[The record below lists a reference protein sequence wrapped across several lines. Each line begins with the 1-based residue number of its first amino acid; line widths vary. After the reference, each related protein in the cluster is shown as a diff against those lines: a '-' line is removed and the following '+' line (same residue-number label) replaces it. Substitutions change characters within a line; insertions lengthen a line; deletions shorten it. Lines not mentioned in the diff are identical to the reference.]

1 VDRTCDA
8 SELWERYRES
18 PGDATRAALIEVYAP
33 LVRVCVHQMGVF
45 LTAVL
50 SLDDLVSAGTLGLIA
65 AVDRFDASRGVKF
78 ETFAAFRIRGAVLD
92 AVRSMDPLTRAARR
106 GVNELRERTKV
117 MEQELSR
124 PVSIDEAAATLGHD
138 SSASDLRSAAL
149 VHFEVSLSN
158 PSVLLDDESDLT
170 LEDILPD
177 CDQPDPDSVVET
189 AELWRTVAEGVALLP
204 PRERTIIE
212 QHYSQD
218 VSLREL
224 GQRLAISQSRVYQI
238 HHRAIRRLRSHVD
251 SALSHGRTLATA

>member
-1 VDRTCDA
+1 
-8 SELWERYRES
+8 
-18 PGDATRAALIEVYAP
+18 
-33 LVRVCVHQMGVF
+33 
-45 LTAVL
+45 
-50 SLDDLVSAGTLGLIA
+50 
-65 AVDRFDASRGVKF
+65 
-78 ETFAAFRIRGAVLD
+78 
-92 AVRSMDPLTRAARR
+92 
-106 GVNELRERTKV
+106 
-117 MEQELSR
+117 
-124 PVSIDEAAATLGHD
+124 
-138 SSASDLRSAAL
+138 
-149 VHFEVSLSN
+149 
-158 PSVLLDDESDLT
+158 VLLDDESDLT

-251 SALSHGRTLATA
+251 SALSHGRTLATAGMGGLHIWDARTGKQLRTYSSPETRFTSAAFTPENAPRGRRLNALRPNHAVVPPGARPTHAGSRRSFRAFATPNRVNGMRRAGTSVAEPAR